1 MCCFSASLLLIC
13 ADFVNTWCERLEH
26 LVWSFVSWVRT
37 FGTYPF
43 VRTSGTLLASIP
55 FPPPNYMYA
64 TFVKCKPTY
73 SNFSLFVY
81 LHIRLRT
88 DLHICLLG
96 DVRISIHKCSNTAL
110 FVYASTHVFVCL
122 GTPMFVYL
130 HFSLLVYVL
139 LCVYLHI
146 CKYACICALVPYN

>member
-1 MCCFSASLLLIC
+1 MCCFSASLSLIC

-64 TFVKCKPTY
+64 TFVKCKHTY
-73 SNFSLFVY
+73 SNFSLFVC
-81 LHIRLRT
+81 LHIQLRT
-88 DLHICLLG
+88 DLCICLPEN
-96 DVRISIHKCSNTAL
+96 VRISIPEYSNTPL

-130 HFSLLVYVL
+130 HVSLLVYVL

-146 CKYACICALVPYN
+146 CKYAGICAFIPYN